1 MIQLPN
7 RDDPIAD
14 SNNVA
19 MRIFFGW
26 MQAVSEAIDAV
37 TPIDGTGSPEGLV
50 KAAQKR
56 YYFDTVGQDL
66 YFKTTDIS
74 LNTGWIQLT

>member
-14 SNNVA
+14 SNNIA

-26 MQAVSEAIDAV
+26 MQTVSEAVDAV
-37 TPIDGTGSPEGLV
+37 TPTDGIGSPEGV
-50 KAAQKR
+50 VFAKQKR
-56 YYFDTVGQDL
+56 YYFDTVGEDL
-66 YFKTTDIS
+66 YFKTTNET
-74 LNTGWIQLT
+74 LNTGWIQIT